1 MTVKNQPVIL
11 EIGKAEVLMEGVDI
25 AIWAIG
31 PMVGDA
37 LSLAKLLAEQ
47 DISTS
52 VVNARFI
59 KPIDI
64 GLLTAHAISHQ
75 LVVTMEDHVLSGGFG
90 SAVLETLQE
99 KGIATPVHRIGWPDR
114 FIGHGNSVH
123 SLRNANGLSQ
133 ETLEN
138 QILDK
143 FKSPGGEAKVLPS
156 TAGVGN

>member
-1 MTVKNQPVIL
+1 
-11 EIGKAEVLMEGVDI
+11 MEGVDI

-47 DISTS
+47 GISTS

-99 KGIATPVHRIGWPDR
+99 KGIATPVHRIGWPAR

-143 FKSPGGEAKVLPS
+143 FKSPGGEAKALPS
-156 TAGVGN
+156 TAGVRN